1 MITKCESERNERKK
15 ELYKSCGN
23 KYCITELIVAYNQ
36 KKRKLFLSEKLAVQQ
51 AAQQFQQQTQ
61 QYQQQVQPQV
71 VIQQVAPQ
79 QVYYSAINPAWPVKS
94 KVVAGVLALLLGGLG
109 IHKFYLGKIGM
120 GILYLLFCWTG
131 IPAIIGFI
139 EGIIYLCSS
148 DENFQLKH
156 HVRIV

>member
-1 MITKCESERNERKK
+1 MPEVFALAIILLAILFQWR
-15 ELYKSCGN
+15 
-23 KYCITELIVAYNQ
+23 IVWHFDA
-36 KKRKLFLSEKLAVQQ
+36 SS
-51 AAQQFQQQTQ
+51 
-61 QYQQQVQPQV
+61 YQQQVQPQV

-79 QVYYSAINPAWPVKS
+79 PVYYSAINPAWPVKS
-94 KVVAGVLALLLGGLG
+94 KVVAGILALLLGGLG

-139 EGIIYLCSS
+139 EGLIYLCSS